1 MRKICRYTN
10 AANTTE
16 ITKYVLNRFSF
27 YVKIKNF
34 INVQITFLDFLF
46 RLYRQGKQSE
56 ASCVYGR
63 NLAGCN
69 QNSRRASFSKLIKL

>member
-1 MRKICRYTN
+1 MMDLIDSAFK
-10 AANTTE
+10 
-16 ITKYVLNRFSF
+16 
-27 YVKIKNF
+27 KNF
-34 INVQITFLDFLF
+34 VNVQITLRLF
-46 RLYRQGKQSE
+46 PIFSLGFIVEKKRNE